1 MLFFSSATGH
11 AALSGVVLEGE
22 AKERYNAIQQQLAQ
36 LSTKF
41 SNNVLDA
48 TKVGVLRAGRMHP
61 CRAVLARGFWLWMT
75 VREWVRR

>member
-1 MLFFSSATGH
+1 VA
-11 AALSGVVLEGE
+11 LEGE

-48 TKVGVLRAGRMHP
+48 TKVGGHMRRKN
-61 CRAVLARGFWLWMT
+61 AVPHLPQIT
-75 VREWVRR
+75 VRTFVEVAYDPREQCNSCLLLR